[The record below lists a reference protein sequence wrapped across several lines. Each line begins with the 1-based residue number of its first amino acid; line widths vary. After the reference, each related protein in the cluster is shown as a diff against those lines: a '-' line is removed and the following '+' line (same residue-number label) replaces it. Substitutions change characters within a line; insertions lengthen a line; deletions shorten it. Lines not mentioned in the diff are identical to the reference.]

1 MLGTGLKNSLLLL
14 LIILILHFLIKNLLL
29 ERQHASKQGAR
40 EPYAQDPNGNDG
52 PITTTAMEGKETG
65 FEVGREECGQD
76 KGETIKN
83 DLYKYVM
90 DDGEMEKFFE
100 PNIKQQVP
108 EASEKFDTK
117 YPIACDA
124 MSIMKDTGLPDA
136 RKKPKR
142 PEQANNGFLV
152 IHDYSDES
160 ALNGGQLY
168 DGLNGYDGIDTMY
181 EEYKCGAV

>member
-29 ERQHASKQGAR
+29 ERLHASRQGAR
-40 EPYAQDPNGNDG
+40 EPYAQDPSGNDG
-52 PITTTAMEGKETG
+52 PVTATETDGKNPD
-65 FEVGREECGQD
+65 VEECGQD

-100 PNIKQQVP
+100 PKLMPQVP
-108 EASEKFDTK
+108 ESSEKFDTK

-142 PEQANNGFLV
+142 PEQTNNGFLV

-160 ALNGGQLY
+160 ALNGGQLF

-181 EEYKCGAV
+181 EEYKCGSV